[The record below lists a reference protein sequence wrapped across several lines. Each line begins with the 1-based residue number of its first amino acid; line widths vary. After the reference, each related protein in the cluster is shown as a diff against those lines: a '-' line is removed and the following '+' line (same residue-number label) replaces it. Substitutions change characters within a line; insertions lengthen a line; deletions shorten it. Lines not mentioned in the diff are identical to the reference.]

1 MAQYVVLGNY
11 TEKALNDLKTAAQM
25 GEATEAAIGAMGG
38 KAIWGGNTFG
48 QYDFVVVVEMPGD
61 EAMLQLALR
70 AASSGMFKTQ
80 ILKAFSDEE
89 VGPIIASL

>member
-11 TEKALNDLKTAAQM
+11 TERALNDLKTAVKM

-38 KAIWGGNTFG
+38 TAIWAGTTFG

-61 EAMLQLALR
+61 EAMLELALR

-80 ILKAFSDEE
+80 VLKAFPDEQ
-89 VGPIIASL
+89 VFPILEKL